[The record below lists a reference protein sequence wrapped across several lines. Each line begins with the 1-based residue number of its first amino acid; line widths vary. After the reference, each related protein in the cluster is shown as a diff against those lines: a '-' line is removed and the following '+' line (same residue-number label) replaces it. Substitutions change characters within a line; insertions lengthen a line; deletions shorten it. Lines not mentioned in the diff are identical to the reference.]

1 MASSTRHKMTRT
13 AAAPVP
19 DTALPSFRSQARAV
33 LGLGLPL
40 IGSHMAQF
48 GLHVTDTIMLGWYS
62 VADLAAGALGATV
75 FFAFFTF
82 GAGYANA
89 VMPMVAT
96 AAARDDET
104 EVRRATRMGLW
115 LSLIFSAL
123 VLPFFLWSTPILNTL
138 RQEEEVALLGGT
150 YLAIV
155 GFGLAPALMVMV
167 LKSYLAALGRTQVV
181 LWVTV
186 MAVFVNIF
194 FNWMFI
200 FGNLGVTEMG
210 ARGAALASVLVQ
222 LFTLGV
228 MLAYAV
234 WLPAL
239 RRYAIMVRFW
249 RPDWVAMRAV
259 NALGLP
265 IGLAMLAESGMFA
278 ASAVMMGWLGTQTL
292 AAHSIAL
299 EITAMFFMIHMGLS
313 NAATVLVGRARG
325 RRDLP
330 GMRAAAR
337 ASVIMS
343 MAVALL
349 TMAIYLAFGEFMV
362 GAFLAPDNPERAVI
376 IPLGVTLLWVAA
388 LFQLADGGQAMAMG
402 LLRGIQD
409 TKVPMVIATVS
420 YWLIGIPA
428 GYALAFLLGLEGVG
442 LWFGLVVGLS
452 VAALALMHRFWRAL
466 RQAEASVF
474 PA

>member
-1 MASSTRHKMTRT
+1 MSHHANPLPDS
-13 AAAPVP
+13 APP
-19 DTALPSFRSQARAV
+19 GFRAQARAV

-40 IGSHMAQF
+40 IGSHLAQF
-48 GLHVTDTIMLGWYS
+48 GLHVTDTIMLGWYG
-62 VADLAAGALGATV
+62 VTDLAAGALGATV

-82 GAGYANA
+82 GTGYANA

-115 LSLIFSAL
+115 LSLIFAAL
-123 VLPFFLWSTPILNTL
+123 VLPFFLWAGPILRVL
-138 RQEEEVALLGGT
+138 GQEAEVAALGGT

-186 MAVFVNIF
+186 AAVFVNIF
-194 FNWMFI
+194 CNWVFI
-200 FGNLGVTEMG
+200 FGNLGAAEMG

-222 LFTLGV
+222 LFTLAV
-228 MLAYAV
+228 MLAYAA

-239 RRYAIMVRFW
+239 RRYAILVRFW
-249 RPDWVAMRAV
+249 RPDWAALRAV

-265 IGLAMLAESGMFA
+265 IGLALLAESGMFA
-278 ASAVMMGWLGTQTL
+278 ASAVMMGWLGTQML

-299 EITAMFFMIHMGLS
+299 EITAMFFMVHMGLS

-330 GMRAAAR
+330 GLRAAAR
-337 ASVIMS
+337 ASVIIS
-343 MAVALL
+343 MAVAVA
-349 TMAIYLAFGEFMV
+349 TMLIYVTLGKFMV
-362 GAFLAPDNPERAVI
+362 GAFLAPDDPERAVI
-376 IPLGVTLLWVAA
+376 VPLGVTLLWVAA

-409 TKVPMVIATVS
+409 TRVPMVIAAIS

-442 LWFGLVVGLS
+442 LWFGLVAGLT
-452 VAALALMHRFWRAL
+452 VAALALMLRFWRAV
-466 RQAEASVF
+466 RSPESGAFRA
-474 PA
+474 